1 MQKIEFM
8 VWIFLFVIFD
18 FRCFYGF
25 INVLDRLEIY
35 YLFLKYQKKILKFY
49 VVFNIMVENL
59 LIWVNNFLIKCIKF
73 VILNLK
79 INDFLFLNLVIDYIW
94 VLEDIIFLSGL

>member
-1 MQKIEFM
+1 M
-8 VWIFLFVIFD
+8 
-18 FRCFYGF
+18 
-25 INVLDRLEIY
+25 
-35 YLFLKYQKKILKFY
+35 KFY

>member
-1 MQKIEFM
+1 M
-8 VWIFLFVIFD
+8 
-18 FRCFYGF
+18 
-25 INVLDRLEIY
+25 
-35 YLFLKYQKKILKFY
+35 KFY

-73 VILNLK
+73 VILILK

>member
-1 MQKIEFM
+1 
-8 VWIFLFVIFD
+8 
-18 FRCFYGF
+18 
-25 INVLDRLEIY
+25 
-35 YLFLKYQKKILKFY
+35 
-49 VVFNIMVENL
+49 MVENL

-79 INDFLFLNLVIDYIW
+79 INDFLFLNFVIDYIW

>member
-1 MQKIEFM
+1 M
-8 VWIFLFVIFD
+8 
-18 FRCFYGF
+18 
-25 INVLDRLEIY
+25 
-35 YLFLKYQKKILKFY
+35 KFY

-79 INDFLFLNLVIDYIW
+79 INDFLFLNFVIDYIW
-94 VLEDIIFLSGL
+94 VFEDIIFLSGL

>member
-1 MQKIEFM
+1 M
-8 VWIFLFVIFD
+8 
-18 FRCFYGF
+18 
-25 INVLDRLEIY
+25 
-35 YLFLKYQKKILKFY
+35 KFY

-94 VLEDIIFLSGL
+94 VFEDIIFLSGL